1 MLNFNNSSSWVHV
14 GEVIRMLLFLESAT
28 EPSAQCHRRSS
39 SKGNLGGIFDEA
51 PVLPKLYVAALTL
64 NCGKFKSFTSFVCLE
79 QPKTQC

>member
-39 SKGNLGGIFDEA
+39 SKGNLGRKEYCRGIFDEA
-51 PVLPKLYVAALTL
+51 PVLPKLYVAVLT
-64 NCGKFKSFTSFVCLE
+64 CGKFKSFTSFVC
-79 QPKTQC
+79 QC

>member
-39 SKGNLGGIFDEA
+39 SKGNLGEKSIVEA
-51 PVLPKLYVAALTL
+51 YLMKRLFYPNYTL
-64 NCGKFKSFTSFVCLE
+64 RC
-79 QPKTQC
+79 